1 MCPLYCG
8 VAAAV
13 RRLCSAG
20 RKENLMTNVARADGL
35 GNVVRLTRRGKII
48 FWFAAPAAHTVLAV
62 TEGFASVGG
71 DGTPDKNGDGT
82 GTLVLRLRS

>member
-8 VAAAV
+8 VAVAV
-13 RRLCSAG
+13 RRLCSAR

-35 GNVVRLTRRGKII
+35 GSVVRLTRRGTVI
-48 FWFAAPAAHTVLAV
+48 FSFAAPPAHTVLAV
-62 TEGFASVGG
+62 TEGFASVRG